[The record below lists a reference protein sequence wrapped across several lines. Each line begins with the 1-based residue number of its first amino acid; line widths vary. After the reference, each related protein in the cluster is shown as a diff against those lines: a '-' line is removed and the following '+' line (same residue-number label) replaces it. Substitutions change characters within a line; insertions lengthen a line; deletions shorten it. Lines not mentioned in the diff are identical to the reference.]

1 MTWSRLD
8 TVSSALSEQIRNASP
23 TEQRRIAIAVARHAL
38 LAIAFRHPL
47 VDEVLAGAQAA
58 ADGRSAVLP
67 SLDALV
73 ETLDEAYFT
82 LAEQEASLPVSPGAV
97 LEAFSRARAV
107 SALAV
112 AIGPSSLEAALESAY
127 EAHAA
132 TEDLTGI
139 TAIIRSH
146 GRTDGAA

>member
-8 TVSSALSEQIRNASP
+8 TVSSCLSEEIRSASP
-23 TEQRRIAIAVARHAL
+23 AEQRHIALAVARHAL
-38 LAIAFRHPL
+38 LAVAFRHPL
-47 VDEVLAGAQAA
+47 VDEVLAGTQAA
-58 ADGRSAVLP
+58 AEGSVAVLP

-82 LAEQEASLPVSPGAV
+82 VSEQPPPQRASQRAV

-107 SALAV
+107 SALAF
-112 AIGPSSLEAALESAY
+112 AIGPSPLEAALESAY

-132 TEDLTGI
+132 TEDLPGI
-139 TAIIRSH
+139 TAIIRSRR
-146 GRTDGAA
+146 RTHGAA